1 MTTKL
6 GFVGI
11 GRMGA
16 PMARRLLAAG
26 YDLTVYD
33 PSAAAVDELV
43 SAGAS
48 RAGSPAGVADAA
60 EIVLLSLPT
69 PDIVNAVAT
78 GKDGLTSGKG
88 LRIVVDLSTTG
99 PRGAKLLAQGLA
111 EKGVA
116 LIDCP
121 VSGGVAGATN
131 GKLTLMAAGAA
142 DAFAEV
148 APILAHFGNATHV
161 GAEPGQAQLIKVINN
176 LMSVTALGIAS
187 EGLVLAQKAGID
199 PEMFLQIVNSGS
211 GRSNASEDKVPKYV
225 LTRSFDFGFA
235 LGLSA
240 KDVRLCLDEAD
251 ALGVPMIIGSAARQL
266 LTVAKGELG
275 AEGDLTAM
283 IKPIERWA
291 GIDPDAPKG
300 DGA

>member
-1 MTTKL
+1 MTIKL

-26 YDLTVYD
+26 YALTVYD
-33 PSAAAVDELV
+33 PSETAVSDLV
-43 SAGAS
+43 AAGAKGAS
-48 RAGSPAGVADAA
+48 NPAGVANAA
-60 EIVLLSLPT
+60 EIVFLSLPT

-78 GKDGLTSGKG
+78 GPDGLTSGKG

-99 PRGAKLLAQGLA
+99 PRGAKMLAQGLGA
-111 EKGVA
+111 NDIA

-131 GKLTLMAAGAA
+131 GKLTLMAAGSA
-142 DAFAEV
+142 DAFSEV
-148 APILAHFGNATHV
+148 EPILSNFGKATHV
-161 GAEPGQAQLIKVINN
+161 GEEPGQAQLIKVINN

-187 EGLVLAQKAGID
+187 EGLVLAQKAGVD
-199 PEMFLQIVNSGS
+199 PAMFMQIVNSGS
-211 GRSNASEDKVPKYV
+211 GRSNASEDKIPKYV

-291 GIDPDAPKG
+291 GINLDEPEVD
-300 DGA
+300 DR